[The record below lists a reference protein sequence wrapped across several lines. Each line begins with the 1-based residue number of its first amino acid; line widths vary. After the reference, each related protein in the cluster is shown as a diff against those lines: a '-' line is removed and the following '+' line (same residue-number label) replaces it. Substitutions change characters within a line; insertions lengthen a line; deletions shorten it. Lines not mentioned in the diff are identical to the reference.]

1 LENMK
6 RYFFIVTLVISIF
19 WFGVSFAQ
27 DVDFSILP
35 EKIDDE
41 QIMKDVTAVWDV
53 HNKDIDIN
61 DEYDSVWDKYKEIA
75 HDKDGERR
83 TLWDKLASGI
93 INWDTLLDYVVYLI
107 KFLSQLW
114 LLIGAIMI
122 IYAGYMYA
130 SSVFSSK
137 EPSTDPIKHAITGI
151 VVISFSYAIM
161 KILTNAFIK

>member
-1 LENMK
+1 MRKTLFLLLIVLS
-6 RYFFIVTLVISIF
+6 FFGL
-19 WFGVSFAQ
+19 GVSFAQ

-35 EKIDDE
+35 EKIDD
-41 QIMKDVTAVWDV
+41 QQVIDDVTAVWAV
-53 HNKDIDIN
+53 HKKWN
-61 DEYDSVWDKYKEIA
+61 EYDSVWEQYKDIA
-75 HDKDGERR
+75 HDRDGERR

-107 KFLSQLW
+107 KFISQLW
-114 LLIGAIMI
+114 LLVGAVMI
-122 IYAGYMYA
+122 VYAGYMYA

-137 EPSTDPIKHAITGI
+137 EPSTDPIRHAIIGI